1 MVAKFLQAFLLL
13 SIGGA
18 LLSCSSTGSSNS
30 DGSFGPS
37 IDQAALGPVHPRSGE
52 FIGLGLF
59 EAMDKAESSG
69 LRSRILVRDGD
80 MMQVG
85 SENVPGR
92 LGFTIENDVVTA
104 AHEG

>member
-1 MVAKFLQAFLLL
+1 
-13 SIGGA
+13 
-18 LLSCSSTGSSNS
+18 
-30 DGSFGPS
+30 
-37 IDQAALGPVHPRSGE
+37 
-52 FIGLGLF
+52 
-59 EAMDKAESSG
+59 MDKAESSG